1 MKKIFFAFVLMV
13 FMSYSCANFAQT
25 KDLATNGTI
34 HLNITPALSN
44 EGIAF
49 ENIVESIDK
58 IIPLQQNTADAIVAS
73 VMDCIV
79 TNEYIYILDTY
90 EGKGIAV
97 FDIDGNF
104 VTRIKRGGGPGDIN
118 QGITFFYDNDNE
130 SLFVFDFFFIK
141 EYTKKG
147 EYVKSYPIDYKEMG
161 GDIKD
166 IKKIP
171 GGFLAA
177 IQSSYEQC
185 HIVKL
190 NSDLN
195 ILWKTKLP
203 ILSQELPKAVV
214 QGYGS
219 NLWVVRGIDND
230 IYKFDDDSLKV
241 FYHLDF
247 KDYEYIVKKEYHG
260 QESVKYYIELMRSVE
275 TGKYIFHNTPFSES
289 QNYLSFSMWNGH
301 DFTSIFYNTRTK
313 KIIKTTKD
321 VGSLF
326 YVIEGHKAMGKGNV
340 FFGRISP
347 ERISESSKWNWNGI
361 NPNNL
366 LSDKNMAIL
375 NNAKADD
382 NPIIVIYKLKSD
394 IKQ

>member
-1 MKKIFFAFVLMV
+1 
-13 FMSYSCANFAQT
+13 
-25 KDLATNGTI
+25 
-34 HLNITPALSN
+34 
-44 EGIAF
+44 
-49 ENIVESIDK
+49 
-58 IIPLQQNTADAIVAS
+58 
-73 VMDCIV
+73 
-79 TNEYIYILDTY
+79 
-90 EGKGIAV
+90 
-97 FDIDGNF
+97 
-104 VTRIKRGGGPGDIN
+104 
-118 QGITFFYDNDNE
+118 
-130 SLFVFDFFFIK
+130 
-141 EYTKKG
+141 
-147 EYVKSYPIDYKEMG
+147 
-161 GDIKD
+161 
-166 IKKIP
+166 
-171 GGFLAA
+171 
-177 IQSSYEQC
+177 
-185 HIVKL
+185 
-190 NSDLN
+190 
-195 ILWKTKLP
+195 
-203 ILSQELPKAVV
+203 SQELPKAVV